1 MQWTHEMQAM
11 RDAGES
17 YQAIARR
24 VGVAKSTVQK
34 AYTAHQAEGGKPAK
48 AAALAPE
55 KRVGRSLN
63 EFRLTYDKDT
73 IIPAKVKTA
82 LRQLGQGWEYEVQ
95 FAKIA
100 GVSLADLGNYRDQF
114 ADHVVTLR
122 ESRRAWAGTTA
133 TAKAMREML

>member
-1 MQWTHEMQAM
+1 MQWTADMQAM
-11 RDAGES
+11 RDAGDS
-17 YQAIARR
+17 YQAIARK

-48 AAALAPE
+48 AVASAPE
-55 KRVGRSLN
+55 KKVGRSLN

-73 IIPAKVKTA
+73 IVPARIRAA
-82 LRQLGQGWEYEVQ
+82 LRELGQGWEYEAQ
-95 FAKIA
+95 FVRLA
-100 GVSLADLGNYRDQF
+100 GVSAADLGNYRDQF
-114 ADHVVTLR
+114 ADHVVSLR